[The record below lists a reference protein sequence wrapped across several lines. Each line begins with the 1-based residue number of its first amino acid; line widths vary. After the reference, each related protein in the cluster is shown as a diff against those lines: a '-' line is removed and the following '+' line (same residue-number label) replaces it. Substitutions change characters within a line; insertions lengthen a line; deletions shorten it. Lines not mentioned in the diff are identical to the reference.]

1 MSEPVSGQR
10 IWDFFAKPIDQ
21 DELVDAENSVDELYA
36 LCDDPMQVPVKL
48 VNDQL
53 RFTDLA
59 AVQDLFVENSG
70 FLVVGAVGLQ
80 GAGKS
85 SVLNVLAN
93 QLTSQTRLFDGPFP
107 VQSTKNFLT
116 NSPRTGGVDL
126 YITQDRVILLDTQ
139 PLMSFALTNYH
150 TQSSSA
156 HPSAARIELNT
167 LTAEDTSISHNTLV
181 GPNNWSLDVWAEM
194 ASIQIVSFLLNVC
207 HVVLVVTDSLDTA
220 PTRVHRLIDLA
231 ASLKPTVYT
240 ASVLRHEEDRLATGL
255 VNTTNLTDPNG
266 QKSAV
271 TAAPCHGAVKNGLR
285 VNPNFG
291 FDRNFKHMPD
301 EEVEVECA
309 SYADGQ
315 SGSPPV
321 ASADVARSSV
331 GPSVLFS
338 RSEHEPKHSQPF
350 DTEASDV
357 VEALN
362 RLKCLTDYSASLIH
376 VYNQAPSAAFL
387 DSAVCQKVDIYRHQL
402 LPMVYPDYRR
412 MVALTSV
419 GPRILSAH
427 LTSRLHQQTV
437 MTNTL
442 AAVEE
447 RGPNLSSLDR
457 SARVGASTIA
467 ADTAVQEGEPASVDL
482 FASDQCGGRVAT
494 NRLVE
499 SLALSCDGDGVDD
512 VNVLNEVRSS
522 GTGSGADSNEDGR
535 ILKATEQLSPVLSEH
550 GTRNVNSEFVD
561 GDVSYPNQRT
571 GYVKVLVN
579 LTSWTS
585 LLVMR
590 LMRADRFRLRILIRE
605 RLFVIDLTTWL
616 IFTLCLHSIISG
628 YGNISKYQVQTLS
641 LTTCTLFRFR
651 HSRSTAFCKETSKS
665 QSHSETAQQVGPT
678 EVEIAAECCQVLHA
692 VQTELDRLLG
702 DELLSQSGEPDSPE
716 SAVDE
721 YELDDRNWDGEKLNA
736 RMTNLTHQV
745 RSVRRDFF
753 NVQRRLSKPRFFLI
767 PEVDDEGHSPVGC
780 PIYSNSVR
788 SLQEAIL
795 STPRQHMI
803 PQLTEKKWIA
813 YAQQMWDAVCTSPIL
828 SDYHSILTN

>member
-1 MSEPVSGQR
+1 MNEPVSGQR
-10 IWDFFAKPIDQ
+10 IWDFFAKPVDQ

-48 VNDQL
+48 VDDQL

-85 SVLNVLAN
+85 SILNVLAN
-93 QLTSQTRLFDGPFP
+93 QLTNETQLFDGPFP

-116 NSPRTGGVDL
+116 NSPRTGGIDL

-167 LTAEDTSISHNTLV
+167 LTAEDTSTSHNTLV

-220 PTRVHRLIDLA
+220 LTRVHRLIDRA

-240 ASVLRHEEDRLATGL
+240 ASVLRHGQDRLTTGL
-255 VNTTNLTDPNG
+255 VNTTNLTNPNE
-266 QKSAV
+266 QTSAA
-271 TAAPCHGAVKNGLR
+271 TAAPSRGVVKNGLR
-285 VNPNFG
+285 VNPDFG
-291 FDRNFKHMPD
+291 LDGNLKQLPD
-301 EEVEVECA
+301 EEEVEVECA

-331 GPSVLFS
+331 GPSGLFS

-376 VYNQAPSAAFL
+376 VYNQAPSAIFL
-387 DSAVCQKVDIYRHQL
+387 DSAVCQRVNIYHHQL
-402 LPMVYPDYRR
+402 LPLVYPDYRR
-412 MVALTSV
+412 MAALTSV

-427 LTSRLHQQTV
+427 LINRLHQQTV

-442 AAVEE
+442 TAVEE
-447 RGPNLSSLDR
+447 RGRNLSSLDR
-457 SARVGASTIA
+457 STRVGASTIA
-467 ADTAVQEGEPASVDL
+467 ADTAVREEEHASVDL
-482 FASDQCGGRVAT
+482 FTSDQGSGRVAI
-494 NRLVE
+494 NRLVG
-499 SLALSCDGDGVDD
+499 SLALSCDGDGAGDI
-512 VNVLNEVRSS
+512 NVLNEVRSS
-522 GTGSGADSNEDGR
+522 GTGSGADSNEEGR
-535 ILKATEQLSPVLSEH
+535 ISKADEHLSPALSEH
-550 GTRNVNSEFVD
+550 STKNVNSEFDD
-561 GDVSYPNQRT
+561 GDESYPNQRK
-571 GYVKVLVN
+571 GYAGKSDIVDVVVREAVGVREPVSITNPLSRPK
-579 LTSWTS
+579 S
-585 LLVMR
+585 
-590 LMRADRFRLRILIRE
+590 AAFRTE
-605 RLFVIDLTTWL
+605 TT
-616 IFTLCLHSIISG
+616 
-628 YGNISKYQVQTLS
+628 
-641 LTTCTLFRFR
+641 
-651 HSRSTAFCKETSKS
+651 
-665 QSHSETAQQVGPT
+665 QQAGPT
-678 EVEIAAECCQVLHA
+678 EAEIAAECCQVLQA
-692 VQTELDRLLG
+692 VQTELDQLLG
-702 DELLSQSGEPDSPE
+702 DDLLSHSSEPDPSE
-716 SAVDE
+716 SAVDG

-767 PEVDDEGHSPVGC
+767 PEVDDEGQCSIVLFSSKFLC
-780 PIYSNSVR
+780 
-788 SLQEAIL
+788 
-795 STPRQHMI
+795 
-803 PQLTEKKWIA
+803 
-813 YAQQMWDAVCTSPIL
+813 VCYDMSA
-828 SDYHSILTN
+828 

>member
-1 MSEPVSGQR
+1 MSESVSGRR

-116 NSPRTGGVDL
+116 NSPRTGGIDL

-156 HPSAARIELNT
+156 HPSTARIELNT
-167 LTAEDTSISHNTLV
+167 LTAEDTSTSHNTLV

-220 PTRVHRLIDLA
+220 PTRVHRLIDRA

-255 VNTTNLTDPNG
+255 VNTTNVTNPNG
-266 QKSAV
+266 QTSAV
-271 TAAPCHGAVKNGLR
+271 TAAPCHGAVKNPDFGL
-285 VNPNFG
+285 
-291 FDRNFKHMPD
+291 DQNFKQIPD

-387 DSAVCQKVDIYRHQL
+387 DSAVCQKVNIYRHQL

-427 LTSRLHQQTV
+427 LASRLHQQTV

-447 RGPNLSSLDR
+447 RGRNLSSLDR

-467 ADTAVQEGEPASVDL
+467 ADTAVQEADHASVDL
-482 FASDQCGGRVAT
+482 FASDQGSGRVAT

-522 GTGSGADSNEDGR
+522 GTGSGAESNEDGR
-535 ILKATEQLSPVLSEH
+535 ILKATEHLSPVLSEH
-550 GTRNVNSEFVD
+550 VTRNVNSEFGD
-561 GDVSYPNQRT
+561 GDESCPNQRT
-571 GYVKVLVN
+571 GTGKSDIVDVVARDAVN
-579 LTSWTS
+579 ESEPVSITNS
-585 LLVMR
+585 
-590 LMRADRFRLRILIRE
+590 
-605 RLFVIDLTTWL
+605 
-616 IFTLCLHSIISG
+616 HS
-628 YGNISKYQVQTLS
+628 
-641 LTTCTLFRFR
+641 R
-651 HSRSTAFCKETSKS
+651 SRSTAFCKETSKS
-665 QSHSETAQQVGPT
+665 QSHSKTAQQAGPT
-678 EVEIAAECCQVLHA
+678 EAEIAAECCQVLHA
-692 VQTELDRLLG
+692 VQTELDHLLG
-702 DELLSQSGEPDSPE
+702 DALLSQAGEPDSPE

-788 SLQEAIL
+788 CLQEAIL